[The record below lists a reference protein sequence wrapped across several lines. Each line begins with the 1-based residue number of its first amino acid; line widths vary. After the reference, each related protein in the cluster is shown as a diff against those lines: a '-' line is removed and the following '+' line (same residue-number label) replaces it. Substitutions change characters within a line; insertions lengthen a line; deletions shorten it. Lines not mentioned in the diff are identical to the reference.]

1 MGRDFENN
9 ERFTIDVNN
18 ITQIQIGACGAIINV
33 DGILGCKELFFEN
46 LEVLF
51 LIIIGIDF

>member
-1 MGRDFENN
+1 MGRDFENK

-18 ITQIQIGACGAIINV
+18 ITQIQFGACGAIINV